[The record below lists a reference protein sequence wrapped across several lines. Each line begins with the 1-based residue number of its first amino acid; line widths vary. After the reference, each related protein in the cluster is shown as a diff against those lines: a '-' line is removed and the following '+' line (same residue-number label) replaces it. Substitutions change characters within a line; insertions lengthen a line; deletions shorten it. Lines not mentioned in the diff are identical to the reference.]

1 MQHAASEARRAKQQP
16 AKSCSQTRPEKG
28 EGREGGGGTGNGGYT
43 AEFQAR
49 LADVRL
55 DKQPEWSQWSRH
67 KQWRS
72 QRGFTE
78 QWLREDPPGGLPLAG
93 CSVNTN

>member
-1 MQHAASEARRAKQQP
+1 MQHAASEARPQAAASKKLFPDKARKE
-16 AKSCSQTRPEKG
+16 RDEKG
-28 EGREGGGGTGNGGYT
+28 ERGYT

-55 DKQPEWSQWSRH
+55 VKQPEWSQWSRQR
-67 KQWRS
+67 QWRS

-78 QWLREDPPGGLPLAG
+78 Q
-93 CSVNTN
+93 

>member
-1 MQHAASEARRAKQQP
+1 MQHAASEARPKAETSKKLFPDKAR
-16 AKSCSQTRPEKG
+16 EK
-28 EGREGGGGTGNGGYT
+28 RRRGGGGRGTGGYT

-55 DKQPEWSQWSRH
+55 EIQPEWSQWSR
-67 KQWRS
+67 
-72 QRGFTE
+72 QRQRRRQGGGFTE
-78 QWLREDPPGGLPLAG
+78 QLLSEDPPAGLPLAG